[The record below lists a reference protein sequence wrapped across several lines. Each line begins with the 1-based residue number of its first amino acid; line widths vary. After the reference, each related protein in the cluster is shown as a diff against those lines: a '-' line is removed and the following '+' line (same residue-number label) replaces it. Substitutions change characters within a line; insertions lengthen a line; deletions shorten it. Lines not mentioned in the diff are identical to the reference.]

1 VGGTSSKPSQQT
13 QTVDVQRVVH
23 RDLTLSADSKKQA
36 QQKHVLQA
44 LEAAKT
50 IGDRKLRIET
60 LGAIAAERAK
70 AGDSKA
76 SEQALSMIAEIANR
90 ADEQDSAPTPV
101 QGTGA
106 HVVTGGAQV
115 IIVRPESPAVRHKED
130 KPEISSLEYI
140 TDYYINSGDLHLL
153 SKIADKVND
162 PFRRT
167 LILNKIAQVQTE
179 INHKKAAQ
187 ATLTQSVGIAKKIT
201 NTKDQLQVFSAIA
214 SLYTKL
220 EDKEANTVFALAA
233 DSAQRITEPTER
245 VRVLSTI
252 AKEQAAA
259 GYKDSA
265 KQTFAQALAVTSTI
279 MEFST
284 RTDTL
289 RKIAEDQA
297 SVKNFDDA
305 LNTASRIESVYLRVT
320 ALKDIGKM
328 QGQAGHPL
336 AANQTFARALKASRY
351 IDDVDQRAKVLLE
364 INNAQLSALKK
375 H

>member
-1 VGGTSSKPSQQT
+1 
-13 QTVDVQRVVH
+13 
-23 RDLTLSADSKKQA
+23 
-36 QQKHVLQA
+36 
-44 LEAAKT
+44 
-50 IGDRKLRIET
+50 

-106 HVVTGGAQV
+106 QV
-115 IIVRPESPAVRHKED
+115 IIAQPKSPAVRHKKD

-167 LILNKIAQVQTE
+167 LILNKIAQAQIE
-179 INHKKAAQ
+179 INHKEAAQ
-187 ATLTQSVGIAKKIT
+187 ATLAQSVGVAKKIT
-201 NTKDQLQVFSAIA
+201 DARDRLQVFSSIA

-220 EDKEANTVFALAA
+220 KDKKANTVFALAA
-233 DSAQRITEPTER
+233 DSARRIIDLAER
-245 VRVLSTI
+245 AKVLSTI

-289 RKIAEDQA
+289 RKIVEDQA

-305 LNTASRIESVYLRVT
+305 LNTASRIESIYLRAT
-320 ALKDIGKM
+320 AFKDIGKM

-336 AANQTFARALKASRY
+336 AANQTFARALEASRY

-375 H
+375 P